1 MRKELFNGLNW
12 LFQQYQYE
20 TEVCVVKLFFQ
31 FGYGMKNLTVD
42 LAKRWDGATVILS
55 PRDMAPNQL
64 VRWTNEFEKANV
76 NCYFDPQCYCP
87 KSELKRLTQYSYWDC
102 NLNTNMQAGTTYVE
116 QKIDNIKY
124 YNTIAKTEAYIL
136 PCILNKYDD
145 TWENTFLLQQKRFI
159 EAAHRIMTDK
169 PIFATLA
176 LPSGLLV
183 QNEKIIEPFLNE
195 IMELNVDG
203 FYIVA
208 EALDKKYLI
217 DSPMWLSNVLHL
229 CATLKIEGKKVIY
242 GYGNHQMLPL
252 ALSRVDAIASGT
264 WLNVRSFTNRFVDT
278 DEQKRKSTWVY
289 YPESLSE
296 YKMSFLDWAYNTGYL
311 STMKSGDKSFM
322 DENYNKLFQSSVAPS
337 ATGFNETDAFKHY
350 LCSLRHQIE
359 LLDKATYNEAFDSY
373 SIILTTAEREIERLE
388 KNAIF
393 AQARSFK
400 NFIDVTRAAITQLDR
415 SHGFALKMSWNQ
427 L

>member
-1 MRKELFNGLNW
+1 
-12 LFQQYQYE
+12 
-20 TEVCVVKLFFQ
+20 
-31 FGYGMKNLTVD
+31 
-42 LAKRWDGATVILS
+42 
-55 PRDMAPNQL
+55 
-64 VRWTNEFEKANV
+64 
-76 NCYFDPQCYCP
+76 
-87 KSELKRLTQYSYWDC
+87 
-102 NLNTNMQAGTTYVE
+102 
-116 QKIDNIKY
+116 
-124 YNTIAKTEAYIL
+124 
-136 PCILNKYDD
+136 
-145 TWENTFLLQQKRFI
+145 
-159 EAAHRIMTDK
+159 
-169 PIFATLA
+169 
-176 LPSGLLV
+176 
-183 QNEKIIEPFLNE
+183 
-195 IMELNVDG
+195 MELNVDG

-229 CATLKIEGKKVIY
+229 CATLKIAGKKVIY

-252 ALSRVDAIASGT
+252 ALLRVDAIASGT

-400 NFIDVTRAAITQLDR
+400 NFIDVNRAAITQLDR